1 MTNSPLVSVVM
12 SVFVEPEK
20 WLRNAIDSI
29 LTQTY
34 SNLEFLIIN
43 DNYERMLNKRV
54 LDEYAHT
61 DKRIRII
68 TNQSN
73 QGLTKSLNKGI
84 SIAQGKYI
92 ARMDADDFSLPN
104 RIERQVAFLELNSEV
119 IVCGTNIAYFGME
132 ERNSPRWI
140 KSTNNDIK
148 DYLFTGNC
156 FAHPTVM
163 MRRQIL
169 DDHNIIYDESY
180 LQAQDYDMWVKLMN
194 HGEFQNLPEILVEY
208 RVSPSQVSTKNS
220 TAQNDYSFTIRK
232 KLIESY
238 IQNLSKPFS
247 YNYSLNIGLDDF
259 TTIYEIEKLTR
270 LRLKHIGNAHDH
282 FTAIYN
288 SLVYH
293 INVMSI
299 SILLFLLVSR
309 IVFRKSFDF
318 GGFMRKIRRSI
329 LHI

>member
-132 ERNSPRWI
+132 ERTNI
-140 KSTNNDIK
+140 KNHLIEIGQGLKKALKMGCS
-148 DYLFTGNC
+148 
-156 FAHPTVM
+156 
-163 MRRQIL
+163 R
-169 DDHNIIYDESY
+169 DES
-180 LQAQDYDMWVKLMN
+180 
-194 HGEFQNLPEILVEY
+194 
-208 RVSPSQVSTKNS
+208 NS
-220 TAQNDYSFTIRK
+220 S
-232 KLIESY
+232 
-238 IQNLSKPFS
+238 
-247 YNYSLNIGLDDF
+247 
-259 TTIYEIEKLTR
+259 
-270 LRLKHIGNAHDH
+270 
-282 FTAIYN
+282 
-288 SLVYH
+288 
-293 INVMSI
+293 
-299 SILLFLLVSR
+299 
-309 IVFRKSFDF
+309 
-318 GGFMRKIRRSI
+318 
-329 LHI
+329 